1 MTFVVGFDLDM
12 TLVDSGPGIAAT
24 FGALAAETGV
34 DIDPRAVIDLLTA
47 STIDTELRQW
57 YGDDAPRMADRF
69 RELYIEHGVPGTFI
83 MPGAR
88 ESIDAVR
95 ARHGRVVVVTAK
107 WEPNARRCL
116 DFVGLQADAVF
127 GWRHG
132 AEKSAVLV
140 EEGAQI
146 YVGDTLGD
154 IEGARIA
161 GVLSV
166 AIPSGPHRGD
176 ELAAAGADVVLD
188 ALTEFPAWLE
198 TYSA

>member
-1 MTFVVGFDLDM
+1 MTLVVGFDLDM

-24 FGALAAETGV
+24 LGALAAETGV

-47 STIDTELRQW
+47 STIDAELHHW

-69 RELYIEHGVPGTFI
+69 RELYSEHGVPGTFI

-95 ARHGRVVVVTAK
+95 ARDGRVLVVTAK
-107 WEPNARRCL
+107 YEPNARRCL

-127 GWRHG
+127 GWKHG
-132 AEKSAVLV
+132 AEKGAVLV

-154 IEGARIA
+154 VEGALFA
-161 GVLSV
+161 AATSV
-166 AIPSGPHRGD
+166 AIPSGPHSGV
-176 ELAAAGADVVLD
+176 ELRAAGAHVVLD
-188 ALTEFPAWLE
+188 NLTEFPTWLE
-198 TYSA
+198 TYSV